1 MITLPHTGLQVP
13 HTDVRVTYVT
23 PTGRGE
29 GVSAVVKNA
38 GRTLGVI
45 TLSARRDFVRLE
57 MPKAECRVLERFAD
71 QCRDGDDQPLPR
83 AQVWDLLVAER
94 HYQQAVEEAQREQR
108 VLMRTFFR
116 DGPPKLHSVGANGP
130 VPPGAGFHVC
140 AAVELEPEAVRA
152 ETWLH
157 GRWVQIRPAE

>member
-1 MITLPHTGLQVP
+1 M
-13 HTDVRVTYVT
+13 
-23 PTGRGE
+23 
-29 GVSAVVKNA
+29 SAVVKNA
-38 GRTLGVI
+38 GRTFGVI

-71 QCRDGDDQPLPR
+71 QCRDGDDQLLSR

-130 VPPGAGFHVC
+130 VSPGAELHVC
-140 AAVELEPEAVRA
+140 AAVELEPEVVRSEA
-152 ETWLH
+152 WLY
-157 GRWVQIRPAE
+157 GRWMRIRSVE